1 MAKSSKSKS
10 VDYFHLPR
18 PLWRKLKK
26 CLPEPKR
33 SKRGGRPPCPD
44 RAVMNALWYLL
55 WTGCQWKALHRDWF
69 GVCASAVHARFQRWR
84 QIGVFEK
91 MMARLAKHY
100 GKKRKVKWK
109 WQSLDSKSCPAPLGG
124 EATGCNPTDRAK
136 QGSKLHL
143 LVDKRGAPLSVI
155 ITGANRHDKT
165 AAVELVVAV
174 VIARP
179 DKAQHLC
186 ADAAYDATDVR
197 EFVVLEGYTP
207 HIKANRRRG
216 KKPKPR
222 GLGETTYPARRWV
235 VERTLSWLTKRRSI
249 RTRWAKKVANW
260 LAFVHFA
267 CTYILFNMA
276 VSG

>member
-1 MAKSSKSKS
+1 MSKSSKA
-10 VDYFHLPR
+10 VNYFHLPR

-26 CLPEPKR
+26 CLPER
-33 SKRGGRPPCPD
+33 RQGRRGGRPACPD
-44 RAVMNALWYLL
+44 RAVMNAIWYVL

-69 GVCASAVHARFQRWR
+69 GVCASAVHNRFQGWQREG
-84 QIGVFEK
+84 IFEK
-91 MMARLAKHY
+91 IMARLAKYY
-100 GKKRKVKWK
+100 GKKRRVKWK

-143 LVDKRGAPLSVI
+143 LVDKRGAPLSVVV
-155 ITGANRHDKT
+155 TGANRHDKT
-165 AAVELVVAV
+165 AAVDVLVAIV
-174 VIARP
+174 VERP
-179 DKAQHLC
+179 SKPQHLC
-186 ADAAYDATDVR
+186 ADAAYNSADVR
-197 EFVVLEGYTP
+197 DFVVLEAYTP
-207 HIKANRRRG
+207 HIKPNRRRG
-216 KKPKPR
+216 KEPQPQ
-222 GLGETTYPARRWV
+222 GLGEATYPARRWV

-267 CTYILFNMA
+267 CAHILFNMA